1 MCGIAG
7 YYSTKTDEQADLQR
21 ALHNL
26 THRGPDDSGS
36 YVDGSMAMGQTR
48 LSIIDLTGGHQPLL
62 SDDGNLVLVANGEI
76 YNFVELTEELK
87 SRGHRFLTRSDSEV
101 ILHCYA
107 EYGDAFLEHLNG
119 MFAFALYD
127 KCQRKLILARDRLGI
142 KPLFYNCDSSGLVF
156 ASEIKALLPLLDR
169 TPEINPFGLVQYLQN
184 QFSTGENTIFE
195 GISRVLPGEA
205 LFIEQGRVVER
216 RTYWSPFEI
225 NPIAMDQGEA
235 ENAFDQLMDTVMIQH
250 MRSDVPFGLFL
261 SGGTDSAILLAL
273 LSRLKDEPI
282 RTFSV
287 GFPGTSLADE
297 LPAAKSMSKLFNSRH
312 EVITPTPEEIY
323 GVMPLTIWAADD
335 LMRDYAN
342 LPTCLLSQAAARDLK
357 VVFSGEGGDEVFG
370 GYGRYRTSR
379 TERFSK
385 SLLAP
390 GSGGFRTRG
399 TFRGRWPG
407 RLFGTSLKQANTD
420 FRKPFIDMWSKAPK
434 SWSALSKMQNIDL
447 VTAMP
452 DNLLVKA
459 DRMMM
464 AWGLEGRV
472 PFLDHRIVE
481 FGISL
486 PDHLKVQPGQGKLF
500 LKRWAS
506 KFIPEE
512 HLFTPKK
519 GFHVPVGE
527 WLDTELTGRLR
538 QLLPRH
544 PAIAQ
549 WFQPDGVTHLIDV
562 SHKTSI
568 NSRMLWSLVQ
578 FAIWHR
584 IFVEGSGDRP
594 PVCSNILEFME

>member
-1 MCGIAG
+1 
-7 YYSTKTDEQADLQR
+7 
-21 ALHNL
+21 
-26 THRGPDDSGS
+26 
-36 YVDGSMAMGQTR
+36 
-48 LSIIDLTGGHQPLL
+48 
-62 SDDGNLVLVANGEI
+62 
-76 YNFVELTEELK
+76 
-87 SRGHRFLTRSDSEV
+87 
-101 ILHCYA
+101 
-107 EYGDAFLEHLNG
+107 
-119 MFAFALYD
+119 
-127 KCQRKLILARDRLGI
+127 
-142 KPLFYNCDSSGLVF
+142 
-156 ASEIKALLPLLDR
+156 
-169 TPEINPFGLVQYLQN
+169 
-184 QFSTGENTIFE
+184 
-195 GISRVLPGEA
+195 
-205 LFIEQGRVVER
+205 
-216 RTYWSPFEI
+216 
-225 NPIAMDQGEA
+225 
-235 ENAFDQLMDTVMIQH
+235 
-250 MRSDVPFGLFL
+250 
-261 SGGTDSAILLAL
+261 
-273 LSRLKDEPI
+273 
-282 RTFSV
+282 
-287 GFPGTSLADE
+287 
-297 LPAAKSMSKLFNSRH
+297 
-312 EVITPTPEEIY
+312 
-323 GVMPLTIWAADD
+323 
-335 LMRDYAN
+335 
-342 LPTCLLSQAAARDLK
+342 
-357 VVFSGEGGDEVFG
+357 
-370 GYGRYRTSR
+370 
-379 TERFSK
+379 
-385 SLLAP
+385 
-390 GSGGFRTRG
+390 
-399 TFRGRWPG
+399 
-407 RLFGTSLKQANTD
+407 
-420 FRKPFIDMWSKAPK
+420 MWSKAPK